1 MTTSIRAASL
11 AAITATWFG
20 LCAGPAAAD
29 ETALPLATRVLP
41 ASADECAVWR
51 GERSFAKSVEMH
63 DATAFA
69 SFLQPGAIFNAG
81 TLEADRGR
89 EQVAKSWV
97 PLVEGK
103 SIVLRWRPGI
113 VNIGGDPRVAFSRG
127 PYILQTAKD
136 GRVAVSVGFYQ
147 TIWVRDADNAWRVLF
162 DGGASNLIKVA
173 DRAEAETWVKAQPM
187 SDCAGAP
194 AS

>member
-1 MTTSIRAASL
+1 MKTSIRAAAL
-11 AAITATWFG
+11 AAMTANLLGFG
-20 LCAGPAAAD
+20 SVAAATD
-29 ETALPLATRVLP
+29 DTGLPLAARALP
-41 ASADECAVWR
+41 ASAEECAVWR
-51 GERSFAKSVEMH
+51 RERAFAQSVEAH

-69 SFLQPGAIFNAG
+69 GFLQPGAIFNAG

-103 SIVLRWRPGI
+103 SVVLRWRPGI

-136 GRVAVSVGFYQ
+136 GRIVVSVGFYQ
-147 TIWVRDADNAWRVLF
+147 TVWVREADNTWRVLF
-162 DGGASNLIKVA
+162 DGGASDLTKVT
-173 DRAEAETWVKAQPM
+173 DRAAAETWVKAQAM

>member
-1 MTTSIRAASL
+1 MKTSLRAAAL
-11 AAITATWFG
+11 AASTATLLALG
-20 LCAGPAAAD
+20 AAPAAAD
-29 ETALPLATRVLP
+29 ETTLPLATRVLP
-41 ASADECAVWR
+41 ASADECTVWR
-51 GERSFAKSVEMH
+51 RERAFSQSVEAH

-69 SFLQPGAIFNAG
+69 AFLQTGAIFNAG

-103 SIVLRWRPGI
+103 SIVLRWRAGI

-136 GRVAVSVGFYQ
+136 GRIIVSVGFYQ
-147 TIWVRDADNAWRVLF
+147 TVWVRDADNTWRVLF
-162 DGGASNLIKVA
+162 DGGASNLIKMD
-173 DRAEAETWVKAQPM
+173 DRAAAETWVRAQAM

-194 AS
+194 

>member
-1 MTTSIRAASL
+1 MKTSLRAAAL
-11 AAITATWFG
+11 AASTATLLALG
-20 LCAGPAAAD
+20 AAPVAAD
-29 ETALPLATRVLP
+29 ETTLPPATSVLP
-41 ASADECAVWR
+41 ASGDECNVWR
-51 GERSFAKSVEMH
+51 RERAFSQSVEAH
-63 DATAFA
+63 DAAAFA
-69 SFLQPGAIFNAG
+69 TFLQAGAIFNAG

-103 SIVLRWRPGI
+103 SIVLRWRAGI

-136 GRVAVSVGFYQ
+136 GHIAVSVGFYQ
-147 TIWVRDADNAWRVLF
+147 TVWVRDADNTWRVLF
-162 DGGASNLIKVA
+162 DGGASNLIRMD
-173 DRAEAETWVKAQPM
+173 DRAAAVTWVKAQAM

-194 AS
+194 

>member
-1 MTTSIRAASL
+1 MKTSIRAAVL
-11 AAITATWFG
+11 AAMTVTWFG
-20 LCAGPAAAD
+20 LGAASASAD

-41 ASADECAVWR
+41 ASAAECAVWQR
-51 GERSFAKSVEMH
+51 ERAFADSVETH

-69 SFLQPGAIFNAG
+69 AFLQAGAIFNAG

-136 GRVAVSVGFYQ
+136 GRIAISVGFYQ
-147 TIWVRDADNAWRVLF
+147 TVWVRDADNVWRVLF
-162 DGGASNLIKVA
+162 DGGASNLTKVD
-173 DRAEAETWVKAQPM
+173 DRAAAETWVKAQAM

-194 AS
+194 

>member
-1 MTTSIRAASL
+1 MKTSVRAAVL
-11 AAITATWFG
+11 AAMAATLLG
-20 LCAGPAAAD
+20 LGAAPVAAD
-29 ETALPLATRVLP
+29 ETTLPLATSVLP
-41 ASADECAVWR
+41 ASGDECNVWR
-51 GERSFAKSVEMH
+51 RERAFSQSVEAH
-63 DATAFA
+63 DAAAFA
-69 SFLQPGAIFNAG
+69 TFLQAGAIFNAG

-103 SIVLRWRPGI
+103 SIVLRWRAGI

-136 GRVAVSVGFYQ
+136 GHIAVSVGFYQ
-147 TIWVRDADNAWRVLF
+147 TVWVRDADNTWRVLF
-162 DGGASNLIKVA
+162 DGGASNLIRMD
-173 DRAEAETWVKAQPM
+173 DRAAAVTWVKAQAM

-194 AS
+194 